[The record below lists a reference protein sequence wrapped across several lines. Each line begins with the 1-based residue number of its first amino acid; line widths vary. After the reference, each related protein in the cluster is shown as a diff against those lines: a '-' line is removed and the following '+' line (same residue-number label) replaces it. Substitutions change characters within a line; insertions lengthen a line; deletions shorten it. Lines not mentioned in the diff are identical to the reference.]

1 MFSGEYNCKID
12 SKGRITFPSKLRDQ
26 LEGTTFFITRGLE
39 RCIDLFTEEVWNEK
53 IKKLSKSSMETLTII
68 AFKGPITKSEIEEIK
83 GVSVDGTIQTLL
95 EKKLIYSSGVKKALG
110 NPKLYEVTDNFYG
123 YVGIESKE
131 ELFKMEKA
139 RWLNEYKGEKI
150 EDK

>member
-1 MFSGEYNCKID
+1 
-12 SKGRITFPSKLRDQ
+12 
-26 LEGTTFFITRGLE
+26 
-39 RCIDLFTEEVWNEK
+39 
-53 IKKLSKSSMETLTII
+53 METLTII